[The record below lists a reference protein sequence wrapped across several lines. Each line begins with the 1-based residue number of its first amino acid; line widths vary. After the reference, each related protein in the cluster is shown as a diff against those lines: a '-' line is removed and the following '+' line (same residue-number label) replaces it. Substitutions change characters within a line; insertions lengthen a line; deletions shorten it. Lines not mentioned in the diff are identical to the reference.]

1 MDRLLF
7 VVEDTF
13 MIRGRGLVT
22 LPGIKPSDDERFKRG
37 DPILLKR
44 PDGKARRWCICGV
57 EMPMTPAPRLEIP
70 VLLEGLEKDDVPI
83 GTEVWSVDRE
93 EGAQDR
99 NG

>member
-1 MDRLLF
+1 MGRLLF

-13 MIRGRGLVT
+13 MIRGRGLMT
-22 LPGIKPSDDERFKRG
+22 LPGIKLTDDERFTRD

-44 PDGKARRWCICGV
+44 PDGTAKRWCIGGV
-57 EMPMTPAPRLEIP
+57 EMPMTPAPRLEYP

-93 EGAQDR
+93 EGVQDW
-99 NG
+99 NA